1 MPAWSISKQRT
12 RPWYDWHFWYQGI
25 FNLPEEDP
33 QVLHTIRSAA
43 CGPANREAVHGTAD
57 GRAGPHFSS
66 GGGFRQAMVDL
77 NLRGPDLQALQEYSD
92 RIIEWMKQHPEY
104 VDIDTSLSLRKP
116 ELRVH
121 IDRERASDLGISV
134 QTIASTLNVLVGGEP
149 VTKYKEVDEQYDVW
163 LRPSPSSVTGR
174 TPSGG

>member
-1 MPAWSISKQRT
+1 MKQYTELRT
-12 RPWYDWHFWYQGI
+12 
-25 FNLPEEDP
+25 
-33 QVLHTIRSAA
+33 
-43 CGPANREAVHGTAD
+43 AVQD
-57 GRAGPHFSS
+57 LHFSS
-66 GGGFRQAMVDL
+66 GGGFRQAMVEL
-77 NLRGPDLQALQEYSD
+77 NLRGPDLQALQDHSD
-92 RIIEWMKQHPEY
+92 RIIAWMKQHPEY

-163 LRPSPSSVTGR
+163 LRAESQFRDRPDAIGRLMVSSPRGTR
-174 TPSGG
+174 AALESGHAGTSPGPGDH